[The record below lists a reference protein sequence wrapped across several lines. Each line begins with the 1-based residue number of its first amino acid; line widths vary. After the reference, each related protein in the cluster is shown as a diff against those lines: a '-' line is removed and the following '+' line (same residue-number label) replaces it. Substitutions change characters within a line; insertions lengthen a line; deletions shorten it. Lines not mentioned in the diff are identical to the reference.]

1 VRPALAIVGD
11 ESPAEPAAAGAWAAH
26 RRVLQAALACEQALA
41 GRIGALPVPVVALPG
56 GAGAPARTLR
66 AEPTRGGQDAWRLAV
81 VGDDGSPTAV
91 AMASL
96 PPADLLAQLP
106 PAAVAGADD
115 VAVGAA
121 AWRLAGGDLDGF
133 ARALSALADTDE
145 RALVEEVAPTLARVR
160 AARPDEAP
168 ARLVVFQALQQQFDA
183 ARTNGTT
190 DGLEQALARVS
201 GLVAEK
207 DRTDAE
213 AAQYAAV
220 SQFLRAANRRRSSLR
235 ALAAA
240 APAGAAIDV
249 QAQGDRLAAQVR
261 IDARALQVEAPA
273 AWRLQD
279 GALALASAPREAAQR
294 TLRCSTGFDAQ
305 AGALSAGVDVVFPP
319 ATVGARSY
327 VLALRG
333 VAIVVCLDQDDGVHA
348 AVVRGDPERDEDV
361 RAAIGRALRGVFGP
375 IAAHAVPGATH
386 RLTLQVTP
394 NAARSSAVVEVRC
407 DDAPLLV
414 GERRPLDPR
423 RVPDFALAPL
433 QTLTLRRVAFAGDS
447 D

>member
-1 VRPALAIVGD
+1 
-11 ESPAEPAAAGAWAAH
+11 
-26 RRVLQAALACEQALA
+26 
-41 GRIGALPVPVVALPG
+41 
-56 GAGAPARTLR
+56 
-66 AEPTRGGQDAWRLAV
+66 
-81 VGDDGSPTAV
+81 
-91 AMASL
+91 
-96 PPADLLAQLP
+96 
-106 PAAVAGADD
+106 
-115 VAVGAA
+115 
-121 AWRLAGGDLDGF
+121 
-133 ARALSALADTDE
+133 
-145 RALVEEVAPTLARVR
+145 
-160 AARPDEAP
+160 
-168 ARLVVFQALQQQFDA
+168 
-183 ARTNGTT
+183 
-190 DGLEQALARVS
+190 
-201 GLVAEK
+201 
-207 DRTDAE
+207 
-213 AAQYAAV
+213 
-220 SQFLRAANRRRSSLR
+220 
-235 ALAAA
+235 
-240 APAGAAIDV
+240 V